1 MEEVISQHKGQNIME
16 QAASSNLESNYYR
29 GATEARSSSEANVS
43 GVSWA
48 AVIAGG
54 FVTAAISLIL
64 LSLGTGLGFSSVS
77 VWSGAGATAS
87 TIGTAAI
94 VWLILMQ
101 VMSSSLGGYLAGR
114 LRTKWTSIHSDEV
127 YFRDTAHG
135 FLTWA
140 VALVVTAAFL
150 ASAAS
155 SMMGVAASSASDRAA
170 SGLHAGGSSDGYFID
185 TLLRSDNVASDA
197 NGAAVHGEVERI
209 FANAFQQDGVSPAD
223 QSYLDRLV
231 MARTGLTQPEADKRV
246 SDVFTRAKQ
255 AAEAVRKA
263 TAHLLLWSFIALLIG
278 AFCAS
283 LAATI
288 GGRQRDHVAV
298 I

>member
-1 MEEVISQHKGQNIME
+1 ME
-16 QAASSNLESNYYR
+16 QVVSSNLESGSYR
-29 GATEARSSSEANVS
+29 GVTEARSNSEANIS

-64 LSLGTGLGFSSVS
+64 LSLGSGLGFSSIS

-94 VWLILMQ
+94 VWLVLMQ
-101 VMSSSLGGYLAGR
+101 IMSSSLGGYLAGR

-140 VALVVTAAFL
+140 VSLVVTAAFL
-150 ASAAS
+150 ASAAA
-155 SMMGVAASSASDRAA
+155 SMMGIAAPSASDRGA
-170 SGLHAGGSSDGYFID
+170 SGLQAGGSSDGYFID
-185 TLLRSDNVASDA
+185 TLLRSDNVAADG
-197 NGAAVHGEVERI
+197 NAASVHGEVERI
-209 FANAFQQDGVSPAD
+209 FANALQQNEVSPAD
-223 QSYLDRLV
+223 QSYLDKLV
-231 MARTGLTQPEADKRV
+231 MVRTGLAQPEADKRV

-283 LAATI
+283 WAATI
-288 GGRQRDHVAV
+288 GGKQRDHVAV